1 MLNARVL
8 LNLLRICRHGGSF
21 GRRATI
27 AAYLRIEMRRALLAR
42 RRDVHSERLWGQEL
56 FFPDYE
62 SFGLLFDEMY
72 MQGTYLFRATSD
84 RPHIIDCGANIGL
97 ATAFFLTQYR
107 EATIIAFEPD
117 AEAFRFLDRNREH
130 NQWRGVTLHHTAV
143 HRDVGALTFYSHA
156 QASVVSGFRRGLSG
170 AAPSQVLEIPTV
182 RLSSYIDRPVDLL
195 KLDVEG
201 SEIPVFEELAES
213 GKMRLIDQMIMEYH
227 HHIDPDEDR
236 LGYLLALLERNGFG
250 YDLRATA
257 SLPFSARRPHNFMLY
272 AYRK

>member
-1 MLNARVL
+1 MLNARL
-8 LNLLRICRHGGSF
+8 LSTLLRICRHGGTF
-21 GRRATI
+21 GRRATFS
-27 AAYLRIEMRRALLAR
+27 AYLRIEMRRALLAR

-72 MQGTYLFRATSD
+72 MQGVYLFRAASE

-107 EATIIAFEPD
+107 DASIIAFEPD

-130 NQWRGVTLHHTAV
+130 NHWDRVTLHHTAV
-143 HRDVGALTFYSHA
+143 HRDVGALTFYSYA
-156 QASVVSGFRRGLSG
+156 QASVVSSFRRELSG
-170 AAPSQVLEIPTV
+170 ATPSQVLEIPTV
-182 RLSSYIDRPVDLL
+182 RLSSYIDRRVDLL

-201 SEIPVFEELAES
+201 SEIAVVEDLAES
-213 GKMRLIDQMIMEYH
+213 GKMRLIDQVLMEYH
-227 HHIDPDEDR
+227 HHIDPNEDR

-250 YDLRATA
+250 YDVRATA
-257 SLPFSARRPHNFMLY
+257 PLPFRARRQHNFMMY